1 MLHTPRPRAASA
13 AAHSLYLVAGP
24 TDGANGGSGGDH
36 ASTHHAHHVKLAA
49 RAAPAIRKKAVGGRR
64 PMVAQMTIKG
74 FFSGAAKVPAPL
86 TLDPYPC
93 PPSPPAPPHA
103 RRNCLQSSI
112 RPWE

>member
-1 MLHTPRPRAASA
+1 MLHTPRPRAAST

-36 ASTHHAHHVKLAA
+36 AHHVKLAA
-49 RAAPAIRKKAVGGRR
+49 RAAPAIRKKAVGGRC

-86 TLDPYPC
+86 PLPL
-93 PPSPPAPPHA
+93 PSVSPNPH
-103 RRNCLQSSI
+103 SSPG
-112 RPWE
+112 RWPRLA